1 MALQHLPETRDTC
14 EQAIDIR
21 LDLRRVL
28 APLAEYER
36 VFAHLREAETL
47 AETLG
52 DEPRL
57 GQVSALMGMSFRLM
71 GDYDRTAAS
80 CQRALAIAETLGDVA
95 LQVTATYFLGQAYY
109 FQGDYRRAINPL
121 RKNLALLEGELCH
134 AYFGLITPPSVATRT
149 NLVRCLVE
157 LGEFAEAITRS
168 DEGVRLAEAIA
179 HPTSFYFAYQGIG
192 TLYLRKGDLPRA
204 IPALER
210 AVTEVQGANLPHFF
224 PLSAGPLGVA
234 YTLAGRIAEAL
245 PLLERVVQQG
255 TATRRQDGQSLWI
268 ACLGEA
274 YLQAGRLEEALCRA
288 QQALKLARTYKE
300 RGHEAWILRLFGE
313 IETWHEPPEIEE
325 AEARYRQAQALAEDS
340 ACARCWHTAIGSR
353 YPLRPEQPG
362 RTGPCRTHRC
372 HRPVS
377 RHGDDLLAAPS
388 EAALAQVGRSE
399 GRRGHPSSGTWL
411 PPVGEPGGLW
421 WRHHISMG

>member
-1 MALQHLPETRDTC
+1 
-14 EQAIDIR
+14 

-52 DEPRL
+52 DQPRL
-57 GQVSALMGMSFRLM
+57 GQVAAHMGMSFRLM

-95 LQVTATYFLGQAYY
+95 LQVTATYFLGQAYS
-109 FQGDYRRAINPL
+109 FQGDYRRAIDPL
-121 RKNLALLEGELCH
+121 RQNLALLEGELCH
-134 AYFGLITPPSVATRT
+134 AYFGLIAPPSVATRT

-157 LGEFAEAITRS
+157 LGEFAEALTRS
-168 DEGVRLAEAIA
+168 NEGVRLAEAIA
-179 HPTSFYFAYQGIG
+179 HPTSFYFAYQGLG
-192 TLYLRKGDLPRA
+192 TLYLRQGDLYRA
-204 IPALER
+204 IPALEH
-210 AVTEVQGANLPHFF
+210 AWTEVQGANLPHFF

-234 YTLAGRIAEAL
+234 YTLAGRIAEAV

-274 YLQAGRLEEALCRA
+274 YLRAGRLEEALCRA

-313 IETWHEPPEIEE
+313 IEARHEPPEIEE
-325 AEARYRQAQALAEDS
+325 AEARYRQAQALAE
-340 ACARCWHTAIGSR
+340 ALGM
-353 YPLRPEQPG
+353 RP
-362 RTGPCRTHRC
+362 
-372 HRPVS
+372 
-377 RHGDDLLAAPS
+377 LLAHCHLGLGTLYAQSSRGEQARAALTAAIDLYRAMEMTFWLPQA
-388 EAALAQVGRSE
+388 EAALAQVGRQ
-399 GRRGHPSSGTWL
+399 
-411 PPVGEPGGLW
+411 
-421 WRHHISMG
+421 